1 MRADLHTHSDR
12 SDGTDSPADLVARA
26 GRLGLDVLALTDH
39 DTTTGWEE
47 ALAAARRLDVGL
59 VPGLEISCRL
69 RGCGVHLLAYLVDP
83 GYAPLRTELDLVL
96 DGRNAR
102 LPSTIDRLRLLGIDI
117 TADDVHRVAG
127 PAEAL
132 GRPHVA
138 DALVA
143 LGVCADREDAF
154 DRFLSPG
161 RPGYVDRYAAD
172 LGEMLSLVT
181 AAGGVSVVAHP
192 WARMSRR
199 VLTAGT
205 IGDLAA
211 TGLAGIEVDHPD
223 HDIDTRRR
231 LRAIAAGLDLVVTGS
246 SDHHGDGKGRAFELG
261 SNTTAPEQLDRL
273 ISLAHAASSV
283 SGRDTPAAVLP

>member
-1 MRADLHTHSDR
+1 M
-12 SDGTDSPADLVARA
+12 
-26 GRLGLDVLALTDH
+26 
-39 DTTTGWEE
+39 
-47 ALAAARRLDVGL
+47 
-59 VPGLEISCRL
+59 
-69 RGCGVHLLAYLVDP
+69 
-83 GYAPLRTELDLVL
+83 
-96 DGRNAR
+96 
-102 LPSTIDRLRLLGIDI
+102 
-117 TADDVHRVAG
+117 HRVAG

-199 VLTAGT
+199 VLTADTMGE
-205 IGDLAA
+205 LAA
-211 TGLAGIEVDHPD
+211 AGLAGIEVDHPD

-231 LRAIAAGLDLVVTGS
+231 LRAIAAGLELVVTGS

>member
-26 GRLGLDVLALTDH
+26 ERLGVDVLALTDH
-39 DTTTGWEE
+39 DTTAGWDD
-47 ALAAARRLDVGL
+47 ALAAGRGLGVGII
-59 VPGLEISCRL
+59 PGLEISCRL
-69 RGCGVHLLAYLVDP
+69 DGAGVHLLAYLVDP
-83 GYAPLRTELDLVL
+83 SFAPLRAELTRVL
-96 DGRNAR
+96 DGRKSR
-102 LPSTIDRLRLLGIDI
+102 LPSTIERLRLLGIDI
-117 TADDVHRVAG
+117 SVDDVHRVAG
-127 PAEAL
+127 PADAL

-143 LGVCADREDAF
+143 KGVCGDRDDAF
-154 DRFLSPG
+154 DRLLSPG

-172 LGEMLSLVT
+172 LGEMITLVR

-199 VLTAGT
+199 VLTGAALA
-205 IGDLAA
+205 DLTDA
-211 TGLAGIEVDHPD
+211 GLAGIEVDHPD
-223 HDIDTRRR
+223 HDPDTRRQ
-231 LRAIAAGLDLVVTGS
+231 LGAIATALDLLVTGS

-261 SNTTAPEQLDRL
+261 SNSTAPEQLDRL
-273 ISLAHAASSV
+273 ISLARVASST